1 MAYYNHI
8 LIVFFATLALLC
20 SASDCGA
27 AAPAKSAAKDFVV
40 VIDAGHGEHDAGAL
54 GNFSNEKSINLGVAL
69 KLGRMLSARKGIKV
83 IYTRNTDKFVTL
95 QGRCD
100 IANKAG
106 GDLFVSIHTNSLDKK
121 SPKRTTINGA
131 SVYTL
136 GLQRSDENLAVAMRE
151 NSVMKLESDY
161 STTYSGFDPTSS
173 ESYIIFEMSQ
183 NKHMERSISAAHMVQ
198 RELVKAGR
206 ADRGVRQANF
216 WVLFKTAMPAMLV
229 ELDFISNPSVEKYLA
244 SEKGQ
249 QELASAIF
257 RGITN
262 YVRSRHVLLADAL
275 PQSEVSSSAIDADT
289 TKGEITV
296 NGTKPDSTSDK
307 KDNRQEQS
315 AAHNDSKSEAKPTVF
330 KIQILTAPRVLPD
343 KDRKFK
349 GLSPVEYYREGSV
362 VKYTYGRYGSRKEA
376 APDLKTV
383 RRLFP
388 DAFIIA
394 TDGEKRIK

>member
-1 MAYYNHI
+1 MACYHHI
-8 LIVFFATLALLC
+8 LTTLLTILGIICPAVV
-20 SASDCGA
+20 CGEP
-27 AAPAKSAAKDFVV
+27 APAKSASKDFVV

-69 KLGRMLSARKGIKV
+69 KLGRMLSARKGIKI
-83 IYTRNTDKFVTL
+83 IYTRSTDKFVTL

-161 STTYSGFDPTSS
+161 STNYSGFDPTSS

-183 NKHMERSISAAHMVQ
+183 NKHMEQSISAAHMVQ

-206 ADRGVRQANF
+206 TDRGVRQANF

-229 ELDFISNPSVEKYLA
+229 ELDFISNPTVEKYLA

-249 QELASAIF
+249 QELATAIF

-262 YVRSRHVLLADAL
+262 YAGKRNVIPVDTNPRKEE
-275 PQSEVSSSAIDADT
+275 SEPT
-289 TKGEITV
+289 TDVDPAKKDTV
-296 NGTKPDSTSDK
+296 NNKDKKDK
-307 KDNRQEQS
+307 KDNNKDKS
-315 AAHNDSKSEAKPTVF
+315 ATNDSGKEVKPTVF

-343 KDRKFK
+343 KDRAFK
-349 GLSPVEYYREGSV
+349 GLSPVEYYREGNV
-362 VKYTYGRYGSRKEA
+362 VKYTYGRYGSTKEA
-376 APDLKTV
+376 GPDLKTV

-388 DAFIIA
+388 DAFIIT

>member
-1 MAYYNHI
+1 MACYHHI
-8 LIVFFATLALLC
+8 LIVILAMLGLLC
-20 SASDCGA
+20 PAASSGAPA
-27 AAPAKSAAKDFVV
+27 AAKSVSKDFVV
-40 VIDAGHGEHDAGAL
+40 VIDAGHGDHDAGAL

-83 IYTRNTDKFVTL
+83 IYTRSTDKFVTL

-229 ELDFISNPSVEKYLA
+229 ELDFISNPTVEKYLA

-249 QELASAIF
+249 QELATAIF
-257 RGITN
+257 RGITS
-262 YVRSRHVLLADAL
+262 YAGTRHVLLDDVG
-275 PQSEVSSSAIDADT
+275 PQKEDSSSATEAGTPAKTNDKGAKADS
-289 TKGEITV
+289 K
-296 NGTKPDSTSDK
+296 KDK
-307 KDNRQEQS
+307 KDNKQ
-315 AAHNDSKSEAKPTVF
+315 DKSTADKKSGDEVKTTVF

-343 KDRKFK
+343 KDRAFK
-349 GLSPVEYYREGSV
+349 GLGPVEYYREGNV
-362 VKYTYGRYGSRKEA
+362 IKYTYGRYGSTKEA